1 MSRDFK
7 TIGLRLA
14 ALGAAACSSAYAVRS
29 NPGQDGALVATTQP
43 LARSPYDVEL
53 IGEGGRALES
63 YERGGRFYVLGQ
75 SGERYSIRVSN
86 PTQRRVEA
94 LISVDGLDVIDGED
108 ADFASK
114 RGYIV
119 PAGGDLVIDGFRM
132 SATQVASF
140 RFSAVGASYAE
151 RKGKGRNVGVI
162 GVAIF
167 EEKEQPQI
175 VQPEIAQGDPQA
187 PPRPSPGW
195 SGDEGSMRDSESVTA
210 GPAPSRSSKPT
221 TSAPPADGRAGGFGG
236 GVAKGEAAP
245 AEEAPARRMDSDDKS
260 ATETRKSRPGLGTEW
275 GEERYSAVDFT
286 QFERANQTTP
296 SALAELRYN
305 DAEGLRALGVLV
317 EPTPDEDELDQR
329 ETADPF
335 PAARGFAAPPQ

>member
-29 NPGQDGALVATTQP
+29 TPEDGALVATTQP

-53 IGEGGRALES
+53 IGEGGRALET

-75 SGERYSIRVSN
+75 AGERYSIRVSN

-119 PAGGDLVIDGFRM
+119 PAGGDVVVDGFRM

-140 RFSAVGASYAE
+140 RFSSVGASYAE

-167 EEKEQPQI
+167 EEKAQPQI
-175 VQPEIAQGDPQA
+175 VEPQIAP
-187 PPRPSPGW
+187 
-195 SGDEGSMRDSESVTA
+195 
-210 GPAPSRSSKPT
+210 
-221 TSAPPADGRAGGFGG
+221 
-236 GVAKGEAAP
+236 
-245 AEEAPARRMDSDDKS
+245 
-260 ATETRKSRPGLGTEW
+260 
-275 GEERYSAVDFT
+275 
-286 QFERANQTTP
+286 
-296 SALAELRYN
+296 
-305 DAEGLRALGVLV
+305 
-317 EPTPDEDELDQR
+317 
-329 ETADPF
+329 
-335 PAARGFAAPPQ
+335 